1 MSEIPVFQVLGAAE
15 SGSDSRYRQ
24 MRLGWRSSPDGLL
37 IPGKALPCQVLHLSG
52 ALPPVPD
59 ALVQLLRAECR
70 RVGADGVFLDIPP
83 ESASLADT
91 AARLARLGC
100 TVYGRSAAGGMIPT
114 YLEAERPESAGR
126 FAVSLTRRAT
136 LTTLGSD
143 SAVRQVLSPSEL
155 QALLRRYAPQVAFS
169 RELAANYCTLA
180 TDQGTQFLLFDTDE
194 TMQFRLLRLA
204 ESGAV
209 ACFL

>member
-52 ALPPVPD
+52 VLPPETA

-70 RVGADGVFLDIPP
+70 RLGADGVFLDIPP
-83 ESASLADT
+83 ETSALADT
-91 AARLARLGC
+91 AAQLVRLGC

-114 YLEAERPESAGR
+114 YPEAERPESAGR

-136 LTTLGSD
+136 LTTLGSG

-155 QALLRRYAPQVAFS
+155 QALLRRYSPQVAFS

-180 TDQGTQFLLFDTDE
+180 SDQGTQFLLFDTDE
-194 TMQFRLLRLA
+194 TMRFRLGRLA